1 MIKIVRA
8 FLEDGVA
15 TTGIG
20 SFLSDRLADFRVE
33 GNELVLYEAT
43 VGDAGTGDALRER
56 GHESEVVG
64 GWYWEYLE
72 RATSAITDEKLLLTK

>member
-1 MIKIVRA
+1 MIKLVRA

-20 SFLSDRLADFRVE
+20 SFLSDRLADFPVE

-43 VGDAGTGDALRER
+43 VGDAGAADAFRER
-56 GHESEVVG
+56 GHESDVVG
-64 GWYWEYLE
+64 RWEWEYHQ
-72 RATSAITDEKLLLTK
+72 RTTSAITDEKLLVSK